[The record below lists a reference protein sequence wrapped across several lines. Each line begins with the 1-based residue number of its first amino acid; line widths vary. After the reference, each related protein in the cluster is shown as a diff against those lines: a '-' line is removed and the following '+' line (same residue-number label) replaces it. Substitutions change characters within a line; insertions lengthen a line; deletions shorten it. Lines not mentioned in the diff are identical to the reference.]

1 MRTVLAIGVGAGDPE
16 LLTVQA
22 VEALNRVDV
31 FFVFDKGESGADLD
45 EARRAILLRHAPGEK
60 YRVVEVPDPRRD
72 RQASAYT
79 AAVTDW
85 RDERAARLERAI
97 ETELTDGGV
106 GAILV
111 WGDPALYD
119 GTIRILDTIIER
131 GVVELDHRVIPGI
144 SSIQLLAAHHRVPLN
159 QVAGSVVVTPGRLLA
174 RQLARGLDDTVTDI
188 VVMLDAELVCTR
200 LRGQGFTIYWGA
212 YLGSDDEVLIAGELD
227 QVVDD
232 IVRTRRELRER
243 KGWIMDSYLLRRAR
257 T

>member
-1 MRTVLAIGVGAGDPE
+1 M
-16 LLTVQA
+16 QA

-31 FFVFDKGESGADLD
+31 FFVFDKGESGTDLD
-45 EARRAILLRHAPGEK
+45 GARRAILRRHVRGED

-72 RQASAYT
+72 RQAPAYA

-85 RDERAARLERAI
+85 RDERASRLERAVQ
-97 ETELTDGGV
+97 TELADGGV

-111 WGDPALYD
+111 WGDPSLYD

-131 GVVELDHRVIPGI
+131 RVVELEHRVIPGI

-174 RQLARGLDDTVTDI
+174 SQLARGLDDSVTDI

-227 QVVDD
+227 QVVDE
-232 IVRTRRELRER
+232 IVRTRRQLRDR

-257 T
+257 I